1 MAIQLA
7 VRLSDETL
15 QRLDRLVRSGVFANR
30 TEAIRAAVESLVDD
44 SERREVETAI
54 VAGYGRSPDAPEDAW
69 LASATRAL
77 VSAEP
82 W

>member
-1 MAIQLA
+1 MATQLA
-7 VRLSDETL
+7 IRLSDETL
-15 QRLDRLVRSGVFANR
+15 NGLDRLVRSGVFANR
-30 TEAIRAAVESLVDD
+30 TDAIRAAIKSLVDD
-44 SERREVETAI
+44 SERREVEAAI
-54 VAGYGRSPDAPEDAW
+54 VAGYGSSPDAPEDAW